1 MPHTFAFTMGSF
13 IDNLHITWRELL
25 DIAVVT
31 FIFYRG
37 LLLIRGTRA
46 ASVLHG
52 FLLILII
59 YYVSGEFGLNTLHW
73 LLTNFLGSIF
83 LVIIILFQA
92 DIRKAL
98 SSVGAGGFFRRRRET
113 VSEAA
118 LDEYILAVF
127 QMARTHTGALIVFE
141 RRVPLGDYVQRGVEL
156 GARPSRE
163 LLGTIFFP
171 DTPLHDGAVIIQ
183 GESVAA
189 AGCILPLIAG
199 VPLDASLGTRHRAA
213 LGITEETDALAVV
226 VSEERG
232 VVSVADGGKLI
243 SPVDEMTLKNML
255 WNLVAKRP

>member
-1 MPHTFAFTMGSF
+1 MGSF
-13 IDNLHITWRELL
+13 FDNFHLSWRDLL
-25 DIAVVT
+25 DIAAVT
-31 FIFYRG
+31 FVFYQA
-37 LLLIRGTRA
+37 LLLVRGTRA
-46 ASVLHG
+46 ATVLHG
-52 FLLILII
+52 FLLILVV
-59 YYVSGEFGLNTLHW
+59 YYLSDLFGLNTLHW

-92 DIRKAL
+92 DIRKGL
-98 SSVGAGGFFRRRRET
+98 SSMGTRGFFRARRREE

-118 LDEYILAVF
+118 LDAIVLAVF
-127 QMARTHTGALIVFE
+127 QMARSRTGALIVFE
-141 RRVPLGDYVQRGVEL
+141 RLVPLGDWIARGVEL
-156 GARPSRE
+156 MARPSSE

-183 GESVAA
+183 GETVAA

-232 VVSVADGGKLI
+232 VVSVAEGGKLI
-243 SPVDEMTLKNML
+243 SPVDELTLKNML
-255 WNLVAKRP
+255 WNLTAKRS

>member
-1 MPHTFAFTMGSF
+1 MTTAFF
-13 IDNLHITWRELL
+13 DNIHLSWREIL
-25 DIAVVT
+25 DIALVT

-37 LLLIRGTRA
+37 LILIHGTRA
-46 ASVLHG
+46 ISVLHG
-52 FLLILII
+52 FLLILIL
-59 YYVSGEFGLNTLHW
+59 YYLSGEFELNTLHW

-98 SSVGAGGFFRRRRET
+98 SSVGAGGFFRTKRREAMT
-113 VSEAA
+113 EAA
-118 LDEYILAVF
+118 LDECILAVF
-127 QMARTHTGALIVFE
+127 QMARTRTGALIVFE
-141 RRVPLGDYVQRGVEL
+141 RRVALGDYTQRGIEL
-156 GARPSRE
+156 TAHMSKE

-183 GESVAA
+183 GEVIAA

-232 VVSVADGGKLI
+232 VVSVAEGGKLI
-243 SPVDEMTLKNML
+243 APVDEMTLKSML
-255 WNLVAKRP
+255 WNLFSKRL

>member
-1 MPHTFAFTMGSF
+1 MTLPFL
-13 IDNLHITWRELL
+13 DNLRITWVEVL
-25 DIAVVT
+25 DIALVT

-37 LLLIRGTRA
+37 LLLIHGTRA
-46 ASVLHG
+46 VSVLHG
-52 FLLILII
+52 FLLICIL
-59 YYVSGEFGLNTLHW
+59 YYLSGEFGLNTLHW
-73 LLTNFLGSIF
+73 LLTNFLGSVF
-83 LVIIILFQA
+83 LVLIILFQA

-98 SSVGAGGFFRRRRET
+98 SSVGAWGFFRSNRREAMN
-113 VSEAA
+113 EAA
-118 LDEYILAVF
+118 LDECILAVF
-127 QMARTHTGALIVFE
+127 QMARTRTGALIVFE
-141 RRVPLGDYVQRGVEL
+141 RRVPLGDWIARGVEL
-156 GARPSRE
+156 SARMSKE

-183 GESVAA
+183 GETIAA

-243 SPVDEMTLKNML
+243 SPVDERTLKNIL
-255 WNLVAKRP
+255 WNLFSKRP

>member
-1 MPHTFAFTMGSF
+1 MGSF
-13 IDNLHITWRELL
+13 FDNIHLSWRELL
-25 DIAVVT
+25 DIAAVT
-31 FIFYRG
+31 FVFYRG

-52 FLLILII
+52 FLLILIV
-59 YYVSGEFGLNTLHW
+59 YYLSDLFGLNTLHW

-98 SSVGAGGFFRRRRET
+98 SSVGAGGFFWSKRREA
-113 VSEAA
+113 VSGEA
-118 LDEYILAVF
+118 LDAIVLAVF
-127 QMARTHTGALIVFE
+127 QMARSRTGALIVFE
-141 RRVPLGDYVQRGVEL
+141 RRVPLGDYVERGVEL
-156 GARPSRE
+156 MARPSRE

-183 GESVAA
+183 GETVAA
-189 AGCILPLIAG
+189 AGCILPLLAG
-199 VPLDASLGTRHRAA
+199 VQLDAALGTRHRAA

-255 WNLVAKRP
+255 WNLAAKRA

>member
-1 MPHTFAFTMGSF
+1 MGSF
-13 IDNLHITWRELL
+13 FDNFHLSWRDFL
-25 DIAVVT
+25 DIAAVT
-31 FIFYRG
+31 FVFYQA
-37 LLLIRGTRA
+37 LLLVRGTRA
-46 ASVLHG
+46 ATVLHG
-52 FLLILII
+52 FLLILVV
-59 YYVSGEFGLNTLHW
+59 YYLSDLFGLNTLHW

-92 DIRKAL
+92 DIRKGL
-98 SSVGAGGFFRRRRET
+98 SSVGTRGFFRARRREE

-118 LDEYILAVF
+118 LDAIVLAVF
-127 QMARTHTGALIVFE
+127 QMARSRTGALIVFE
-141 RRVPLGDYVQRGVEL
+141 RLVPLGDWTARGVEL
-156 GARPSRE
+156 MARPSSE

-183 GESVAA
+183 GETVAA

-232 VVSVADGGKLI
+232 VVSVAEGGKLI
-243 SPVDEMTLKNML
+243 SPVDELTLKNML
-255 WNLVAKRP
+255 WNLTAKRP

>member
-1 MPHTFAFTMGSF
+1 MTSSF
-13 IDNLHITWRELL
+13 FENLHFSWRELL
-25 DIAVVT
+25 DIALVT

-37 LLLIRGTRA
+37 LILIHGTRA
-46 ASVLHG
+46 VSVLHG
-52 FLLILII
+52 FLLIII
-59 YYVSGEFGLNTLHW
+59 LYYLSGEFGLNTLHW
-73 LLTNFLGSIF
+73 LLTNFIGSVF

-98 SSVGAGGFFRRRRET
+98 SSVGAGGFFRSKRRESMT
-113 VSEAA
+113 EAA
-118 LDEYILAVF
+118 LDECILAVF
-127 QMARTHTGALIVFE
+127 QMARTRTGALIVFE
-141 RRVPLGDYVQRGVEL
+141 RRVLLGDYIQRGIEIS
-156 GARPSRE
+156 ARMSNE
-163 LLGTIFFP
+163 LLRTIFFP

-183 GESVAA
+183 GETVAA

-232 VVSVADGGKLI
+232 VVSVAEGGKLL

-255 WNLVAKRP
+255 WNLFNKRL

>member
-1 MPHTFAFTMGSF
+1 MAIMGTFF
-13 IDNLHITWRELL
+13 DNIHISWREIL

-31 FIFYRG
+31 YIFYRG
-37 LLLIRGTRA
+37 LMLIRGTRA

-52 FLLILII
+52 FLLLII
-59 YYVSGEFGLNTLHW
+59 VYYVSGEFGLNTLHW

-83 LVIIILFQA
+83 LVFIILFQA

-98 SSVGAGGFFRRRRET
+98 SSVGAGGFFRSRRRES
-113 VSEAA
+113 VNEAA
-118 LDEYILAVF
+118 INECILAVF
-127 QMARTHTGALIVFE
+127 QMARAKIGALIVFE
-141 RRVPLGDYVQRGVEL
+141 RLVPLGDWIERGVEL

-171 DTPLHDGAVIIQ
+171 ETPLHDGAVIIQ
-183 GESVAA
+183 GDCVAA

-199 VPLDASLGTRHRAA
+199 VTLDASLGTRHRAA

-232 VVSVADGGKLI
+232 VVSVAQGGKLV
-243 SPVDEMTLKNML
+243 SPVDELTLKNML
-255 WNLVAKRP
+255 WNLSAKRT

>member
-1 MPHTFAFTMGSF
+1 MPFAFL
-13 IDNLHITWRELL
+13 DNIRLSWREIL

-37 LLLIRGTRA
+37 LILIHGTRA
-46 ASVLHG
+46 VSVLHG
-52 FLLILII
+52 FLLILIL
-59 YYVSGEFGLNTLHW
+59 YYLSDVFGLNTLHW
-73 LLTNFLGSIF
+73 LLTNFLGSVF
-83 LVIIILFQA
+83 LVVIILFQA

-98 SSVGAGGFFRRRRET
+98 SSVGAGGFFRRKRREAMT
-113 VSEAA
+113 EAA
-118 LDEYILAVF
+118 LDECILATF
-127 QMARTHTGALIVFE
+127 QMARSRTGALIVYE
-141 RRVPLGDYVQRGVEL
+141 RRVPLGDYIQRGVEIN
-156 GARPSRE
+156 ARLSRE

-183 GESVAA
+183 GETLAA

-199 VPLDASLGTRHRAA
+199 VHLDAALGTRHRAA

-232 VVSVADGGKLI
+232 VVSVAEGGKLI

-255 WNLVAKRP
+255 WNLFNKRL

>member
-1 MPHTFAFTMGSF
+1 MTSSF
-13 IDNLHITWRELL
+13 FENLHFSWRELL
-25 DIAVVT
+25 DIALVT

-37 LLLIRGTRA
+37 LILIHGTRA
-46 ASVLHG
+46 VSVLHG
-52 FLLILII
+52 FLLIII
-59 YYVSGEFGLNTLHW
+59 LYYLSGEFGLNTLHW
-73 LLTNFLGSIF
+73 LLTNFIGSVF

-98 SSVGAGGFFRRRRET
+98 SSVGAGGFFRTKRRESMT
-113 VSEAA
+113 EAA
-118 LDEYILAVF
+118 LDECILAVF
-127 QMARTHTGALIVFE
+127 QMARTRTGALIVFE
-141 RRVPLGDYVQRGVEL
+141 RRVLLGDYIQRGIEIS
-156 GARPSRE
+156 ARMSNE
-163 LLGTIFFP
+163 LLRTIFFP

-183 GESVAA
+183 GETVAA

-232 VVSVADGGKLI
+232 VVSVAEGGKLL

-255 WNLVAKRP
+255 WNLFNKRL

>member
-1 MPHTFAFTMGSF
+1 MSAF
-13 IDNLHITWRELL
+13 IDTLHISWRELL
-25 DIAVVT
+25 DIAAVT

-52 FLLILII
+52 FLLICIV
-59 YYVSGEFGLNTLHW
+59 YYLSGEFGLNTLHW

-98 SSVGAGGFFRRRRET
+98 SSVGAGGFFRSRRRET

-118 LDEYILAVF
+118 LDACILAVF
-127 QMARTHTGALIVFE
+127 QMARSRTGALIVFE
-141 RRVPLGDYVQRGVEL
+141 RRVPLGDYIERGVEL
-156 GARPSRE
+156 GARTSRE

-183 GESVAA
+183 GETVAA

-232 VVSVADGGKLI
+232 VVSVAEGGKLI

-255 WNLVAKRP
+255 WNLVAKRV